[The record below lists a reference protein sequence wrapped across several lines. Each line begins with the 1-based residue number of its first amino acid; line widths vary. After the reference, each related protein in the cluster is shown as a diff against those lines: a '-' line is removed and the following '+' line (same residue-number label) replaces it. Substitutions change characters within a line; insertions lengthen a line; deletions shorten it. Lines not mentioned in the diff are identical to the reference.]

1 MDKNDKTL
9 ITVETVI
16 NAPINSV
23 WKKWTNPDDIVKWNN
38 ASDDWHT
45 TRAEND
51 LKVGGKFLSRM
62 EAKDGSMGFDFSGT
76 YNTIKPNEI
85 IEYTAD
91 DNRKVQVHF
100 FDGDDKTTIIE
111 VFEAENENPLEMQK
125 SGWQSI
131 LNNFKKYTESKL

>member
-1 MDKNDKTL
+1 MDKNDTTL
-9 ITVETVI
+9 ITVETVV
-16 NAPINSV
+16 NAPIDTV

-62 EAKDGSMGFDFSGT
+62 EVKDGSTGFDFSGT
-76 YNTIKPNEI
+76 YDTIKQNEI

-111 VFEAENENPLEMQK
+111 VFEAENENPIEMQK

-131 LNNFKKYTESKL
+131 LNNFKKYTESK